1 MKPRFRSTLHI
12 LPLVIALSSAAH
24 AGIVN
29 KHTAGTD
36 LTVVGAWG
44 TGTGPVPTSTDVATW
59 VTGSL
64 GGALTI
70 GSNLSWQGIDIQAAT
85 GAITTSGAGVL
96 TLGSSGINIASGGV
110 NLTFNN
116 NLTVGASQAW
126 SIGSGRTL
134 TINTNSSTTTF
145 NTGTTTTLTGT
156 GTVEFG
162 NNRVLAGDGALVVD
176 GATLFNNLQG
186 GAQTRT
192 GTTTLK
198 SGTIKILTSV
208 SLFGSGAL
216 NLNGGNIGSGNSG
229 RRIITNTVNV
239 GGNFEVGGTG
249 LSSGAIQFS
258 GQVDLGSVS
267 RQITTTSILE
277 LTGTVTNA
285 PALEKLGTGNL
296 VLGVVDLSGTSLA
309 LSAGKLLLGGNGTAT
324 IGSLS
329 GVAGTSIDSNYN
341 LVSDGL
347 RPLSVNQTTDGT
359 YAGTISNAGGTA
371 RKISLTKAG
380 SATLTL
386 SGANT
391 YDGGT
396 TVSVGTLKV
405 GNATAMG
412 SGAASVTSG
421 AVLDLNGTTMTSTGG
436 LTLNGTGITS
446 GGVLINSSTTAATYA
461 GLVTLGSASS
471 IIAGSGDIT
480 LSNTGTIAGSGYGL
494 TVGGAKNTTIAS
506 IIGTVGG
513 ALTKQDGGTL
523 TLSNANTYSGGTTIS
538 AGTLKIG
545 NATAMGSGAAS
556 VTSGAVLDLN
566 GTTMTSTGG
575 LTLNGTGITS
585 GGVLINS
592 STTAAT
598 CAGLLTLGSAS
609 SIIAG
614 SGDITLSNTGTIT
627 GSGYGL
633 TVGGAKNTTIAGIV
647 GTVAGTLTKQDGGTL
662 TLSNANTYSG
672 GTILSSGTLRVGNN
686 SALGTGTLRFD
697 GGIFASDSATARTM
711 SNALN
716 FNTGTTITFGDATG
730 TGTLTFGSTAALST
744 TGGLRTIA
752 TSVDTTFSGVIS
764 GGNTNGFTKTGAAKL
779 ILSNVGN
786 SWINSTASENN
797 AFIATAGTV
806 SVTRLANANS
816 NSSIGRTVNTATQG
830 SITLDGATLE
840 YIDGGAAASSTDRL
854 VKIGRTTA
862 GGTGTIL
869 NNATNAMETLTFS
882 NPNAITYGTTA
893 QTRSITIGGSNTGNN
908 TFDSQINDNGTGVVS
923 LTKADAGKWILSGT
937 NTYTGATTV
946 NSGTLLVNGSLG
958 NTAVT
963 VGGATAT
970 GTPALGGGGTIG
982 GATVIVG
989 AGGGVAGTH
998 APTARTSGNGQTF
1011 TSTLTYDTGS
1021 IFEWDLNAAT
1031 SNTGTSNQGSYGQVI
1046 ATGASGSVTGGAAV
1060 FKVVL
1065 GGNTFADAFWDTN
1078 KSWSNIFTGTGAP
1091 TSLSALF
1098 NSFDATGGLTSSGV
1112 VAGQGYFTMSS
1123 TSLTWTAVPEPTTAL
1138 AGILLGAGLLRRR
1151 RA

>member
-446 GGVLINSSTTAATYA
+446 GGVLINSSTTAAT
-461 GLVTLGSASS
+461 
-471 IIAGSGDIT
+471 
-480 LSNTGTIAGSGYGL
+480 
-494 TVGGAKNTTIAS
+494 
-506 IIGTVGG
+506 
-513 ALTKQDGGTL
+513 
-523 TLSNANTYSGGTTIS
+523 
-538 AGTLKIG
+538 
-545 NATAMGSGAAS
+545 
-556 VTSGAVLDLN
+556 
-566 GTTMTSTGG
+566 
-575 LTLNGTGITS
+575 
-585 GGVLINS
+585 
-592 STTAAT
+592 

-633 TVGGAKNTTIAGIV
+633 TVGGAKNTTIAGII

-982 GATVIVG
+982 GATVIAG

-1112 VAGQGYFTMSS
+1112 VAGQGYFTMSA

>member
-480 LSNTGTIAGSGYGL
+480 LSNTGTI
-494 TVGGAKNTTIAS
+494 
-506 IIGTVGG
+506 
-513 ALTKQDGGTL
+513 
-523 TLSNANTYSGGTTIS
+523 
-538 AGTLKIG
+538 
-545 NATAMGSGAAS
+545 
-556 VTSGAVLDLN
+556 
-566 GTTMTSTGG
+566 
-575 LTLNGTGITS
+575 
-585 GGVLINS
+585 
-592 STTAAT
+592 
-598 CAGLLTLGSAS
+598 
-609 SIIAG
+609 
-614 SGDITLSNTGTIT
+614 T

-633 TVGGAKNTTIAGIV
+633 TVGGAKNTTIAGII

-970 GTPALGGGGTIG
+970 GTPAVGGGGTIG
-982 GATVIVG
+982 GATVIAG

-1112 VAGQGYFTMSS
+1112 VAGQGYFTMSA